1 MCFEYIL
8 YGVHLLKSLP
18 SPPSQALQ
26 YLRKL
31 CNHPSL
37 VLTSQHPEY
46 KRITEELA
54 SQNSNL
60 RDIQHAPKLSALKQ
74 VKAAFIVALPKR
86 LVQNLLNYI
95 SILVLQQYFNSTRA
109 VSLTH

>member
-1 MCFEYIL
+1 MLTPCVL
-8 YGVHLLKSLP
+8 V
-18 SPPSQALQ
+18 PSQALQ

-54 SQNSNL
+54 AQSSSL

-74 VKAAFIVALPKR
+74 VTLLLRLALLSFCPVPSHDVFPFPAAAGLR
-86 LVQNLLNYI
+86 
-95 SILVLQQYFNSTRA
+95 SG
-109 VSLTH
+109 